1 MKEKGNLAYDKAFD
15 FAKNM
20 VNLYKQ
26 LTSDK
31 KEFVLSKQLLRSGTS
46 IGANLSEAIG
56 AFSKADFSYKL
67 SISYKECLDVDENI
81 KNKLPNSFDVIG
93 NIILIR
99 LNSEFFK
106 YQKNTEN
113 SNFKNSIFQP

>member
-1 MKEKGNLAYDKAFD
+1 MKEKGNLAYDKAFA

-26 LTSDK
+26 LTSDQ

-46 IGANLSEAIG
+46 IGANLAEAIG

-67 SISYKECLDVDENI
+67 SISYKECLESKYWISLLHETNYLTNNQYKNLYNDADDLGKILFASI
-81 KNKLPNSFDVIG
+81 KTSK
-93 NIILIR
+93 
-99 LNSEFFK
+99 
-106 YQKNTEN
+106 QKH
-113 SNFKNSIFQP
+113 